1 MSAAVTREEMF
12 FAAVRGLIWRAE
24 HAWSMDAGAPMYF
37 GWVTPEIEMVS
48 LGRDYFTNSKSL
60 KVDLYQATFTGG
72 TPVET
77 LNRRL
82 IFRNDPAPV
91 QLFHTVTP
99 GALTDRITGFN
110 VESTGP
116 IRVDR
121 RGDIQPFAHDPM
133 TSYVLAIENEVA
145 GAEPYSF
152 SLDFRLMFPG
162 EGD

>member
-1 MSAAVTREEMF
+1 MGGLVTRDTQF
-12 FAAVRGLIWRAE
+12 AAAVRGLIWRAE

-60 KVDLYQATFTGG
+60 KVDLYQATFTVG

-82 IFRNDPAPV
+82 ILRNDPPPL
-91 QLFHTVTP
+91 QIYHTVTP

-116 IRVDR
+116 VRVDR
-121 RGDIQPFAHDPM
+121 RGDTQPFVHDPL
-133 TSYVLAIENEVA
+133 TSYVLAITNELA

-152 SLDFRLMFPG
+152 SLDFRLKFPG
-162 EGD
+162 EGE